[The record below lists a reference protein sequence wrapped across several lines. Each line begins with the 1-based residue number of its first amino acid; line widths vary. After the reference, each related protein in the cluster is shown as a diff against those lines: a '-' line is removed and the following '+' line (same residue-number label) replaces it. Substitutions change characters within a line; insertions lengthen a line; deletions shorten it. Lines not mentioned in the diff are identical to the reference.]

1 MKKNLRIVSAAAAA
15 LLAVAPIAASSVTA
29 NAAVTVNNA
38 PATQNPT
45 EAANAVTVNVDLTAT
60 AGKTTAQDAINSV
73 KLSATGASL
82 VGFKTA
88 NVSLLA
94 NGKKITDLST
104 KLNATDSY
112 QVEVSGLGFNG
123 LVNGTNYSI
132 AGGTVNT
139 TANANKHYSASAL
152 ASNVTFTSDAFQL
165 TDASLT
171 GTPYVKEGNNVVST
185 GAVSLKENTVSAI
198 VNAIESKYAPAIDG
212 TAKASWSNLTADVES
227 SLNTAGIKLNNG
239 KFTAPANAFT
249 VNVTVKANNG
259 KTTSFPVLVNAY
271 QEAANY
277 SENPVITY
285 NGTKYDH
292 SQAITLK
299 PNESFNN
306 VAVNGTVNTKAIED
320 AFKAVVSSTDSNNLS
335 VSVDTSKVNTAVAG
349 NYPVTVTAKN
359 PNGKSVV
366 LTFNLTV
373 GAKDASYKT
382 VAQEGN
388 IYTINGNTATKT
400 NDTVKAGANVAT
412 FGTVTV
418 DGVSYTRINSKTS
431 NQFVET
437 SVFTAET
444 GVEKTIM
451 HNAYYYGKDGKRV
464 GTDKI
469 TRYNKIS
476 VVDKLVSIDGKS
488 YYKVANKNLYINAD
502 NIDGTSRT
510 LKHNA
515 YIYKTSTKRANK
527 KVLKKGTKVTTYG
540 ASYKF
545 KNGKQYYK
553 IGNNTDKTYVKV
565 ANFE

>member
-464 GTDKI
+464 GTG
-469 TRYNKIS
+469 R
-476 VVDKLVSIDGKS
+476 L
-488 YYKVANKNLYINAD
+488 
-502 NIDGTSRT
+502 
-510 LKHNA
+510 
-515 YIYKTSTKRANK
+515 
-527 KVLKKGTKVTTYG
+527 
-540 ASYKF
+540 
-545 KNGKQYYK
+545 
-553 IGNNTDKTYVKV
+553 
-565 ANFE
+565 

>member
-60 AGKTTAQDAINSV
+60 AGKTTAQEAINSV

-82 VGFKTA
+82 VGFKTT
-88 NVSLLA
+88 NVKILA
-94 NGKKITDLST
+94 NGKELNPTD
-104 KLNATDSY
+104 KLNANDSY
-112 QVEVSGLGFNG
+112 QVQVSGLGFNG

-132 AGGTVNT
+132 AGGTVNA
-139 TANANKHYSASAL
+139 TANANKHYSASSL

-171 GTPYVKEGNNVVST
+171 GTPYVKEGNSVVST

-227 SLNTAGIKLNNG
+227 SLKAAGINLNNG

-249 VNVTVKANNG
+249 VNVNVKANNG

-285 NGTKYDH
+285 NNTKYDH

-388 IYTINGNTATKT
+388 VYTINGNTATKT

-527 KVLKKGTKVTTYG
+527 QVLKKGTKVTTYG

>member
-1 MKKNLRIVSAAAAA
+1 MKKNLRIVSAAAA

-132 AGGTVNT
+132 AGGTVNA

-152 ASNVTFTSDAFQL
+152 ALNVTFTSDAFQL

-212 TAKASWSNLTADVES
+212 TAKASWSNVTADVNS
-227 SLNTAGIKLNNG
+227 SLNTAGIKPDANG
-239 KFTAPANAFT
+239 KFAAPANAFT

-271 QEAANY
+271 QAAANY
-277 SENPVITY
+277 SENPIITY
-285 NGTKYDH
+285 NNTKYDH

-306 VAVNGTVNTKAIED
+306 VDVNGTVNTKAIEE

-373 GAKDASYKT
+373 GTKDASYKT

-400 NDTVKAGANVAT
+400 NDTVKAGANIAT
-412 FGTVTV
+412 FDTKTI

-527 KVLKKGTKVTTYG
+527 QVLKKGTKVTTYG